1 MRYIIG
7 QLNNSY
13 ILKPIIVT
21 SCVAQLVESLALNSD
36 VAGSRPVVVI
46 IFFFTQIIFLKSI
59 LPTIGVHF
67 GSFFLI

>member
-7 QLNNSY
+7 QLNIKY
-13 ILKPIIVT
+13 ILKRLQI
-21 SCVAQLVESLALNSD
+21 ESLALNSD
-36 VAGSRPVVVI
+36 FAGSRPVVVTY
-46 IFFFTQIIFLKSI
+46 FFHANYLFKSI